1 MAIEYQHVFAALDGG
16 MTQEDVARKA
26 AAIAAVNRAHLMFGT
41 VIDSLPPELAEEDT
55 EAVCEQT
62 KRRISAMIEPIIT
75 DINEKVEAGKIAS
88 FEFKAMPGNVN
99 TILHRGMILPFGA
112 DLVICGERGLST
124 VKYAFVGSTSTYLIR
139 NLRCDVL
146 VVKKD

>member
-16 MTQEDVARKA
+16 VTQEDVARKA
-26 AAIAAVNRAHLMFGT
+26 TAIAAVNKAHLMFGT

-62 KRRISAMIEPIIT
+62 KRRISAMM
-75 DINEKVEAGKIAS
+75 DIDEKVAAGRIAS

-146 VVKKD
+146 VVKK